1 MKILAFVD
9 VHGSA
14 ACLKEIEK
22 KSKKVDI
29 ILCAGDLTV
38 FEQNL
43 DLILARLNKLNKTIL
58 VVHGNH
64 EKSSVMRKACAKF
77 KNIIYLHKRSYKNNN
92 FLFLGHGGGGFSTE
106 NKSFAD
112 SFPFFKKKIDDKSKV
127 IFLSHEPPYK
137 TKLDD
142 ISGSYVGSKPLRR
155 FIKEFKP
162 VLVVCGHLHENAN
175 KTDKIKKTVLV
186 NPGPKGKIIKL

>member
-1 MKILAFVD
+1 
-9 VHGSA
+9 
-14 ACLKEIEK
+14 
-22 KSKKVDI
+22 
-29 ILCAGDLTV
+29 
-38 FEQNL
+38 
-43 DLILARLNKLNKTIL
+43 
-58 VVHGNH
+58 
-64 EKSSVMRKACAKF
+64 MRKACAKF

-142 ISGSYVGSKPLRR
+142 ISGSYVGSKP
-155 FIKEFKP
+155 F
-162 VLVVCGHLHENAN
+162 
-175 KTDKIKKTVLV
+175 
-186 NPGPKGKIIKL
+186 